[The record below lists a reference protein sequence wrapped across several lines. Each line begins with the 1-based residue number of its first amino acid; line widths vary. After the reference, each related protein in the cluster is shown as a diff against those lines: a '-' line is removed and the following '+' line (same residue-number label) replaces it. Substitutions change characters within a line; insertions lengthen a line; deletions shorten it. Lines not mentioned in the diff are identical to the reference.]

1 MFDSDSNPCRSIQMT
16 STSNKKKILLVDD
29 HPLVREWLTNLINR
43 QPDLM
48 VSSEMESAPTALS
61 SVAAARPDMVIVDIN
76 LKNSS
81 GIELIKSL
89 KESHPDIPVL
99 VLSMHDESLYAE
111 RAFRAGARGY
121 VNKRETAQKVV
132 EAIRRVLAGKLYVSE
147 KAGEILAGKTVRG
160 PLENRSATDLLSDR
174 ELQVFDKL
182 GQGIGT
188 KQIAADFNVSI
199 KTVQEYCARIK
210 EKLNLNSA
218 TELLREAVRWHDAKN
233 SG

>member
-1 MFDSDSNPCRSIQMT
+1 MNAA
-16 STSNKKKILLVDD
+16 KKKILVVDD
-29 HPLVREWLTNLINR
+29 HPLVREWLANLIQQ
-43 QPDLM
+43 QPDLS
-48 VSSEMESAPTALS
+48 VSSETESAPSALS
-61 SVAAARPDMVIVDIN
+61 AVDTAKPDLVIVDIN

-89 KESHPDIPVL
+89 KESHPKIPVL

-111 RAFRAGARGY
+111 RVFRAGARGY

-147 KAGEILAGKTVRG
+147 KAAEILAGKTARG
-160 PLENRSATDLLSDR
+160 QTVNRSAIELLSDR

-188 KQIAADFNVSI
+188 KQIALDFHVSI

-210 EKLNLNSA
+210 EKLNLTSA
-218 TELLREAVRWHDAKN
+218 TELLREAVRWHDSQDESKA
-233 SG
+233 